1 MPMAGEY
8 FPSWNMMILTDV
20 LLTLIAAVA
29 SFMVYRYRADI
40 RRAGAGVGVGC
51 VLAGLWVMT
60 AFYIGDLY
68 TMTVMPDYAGM
79 DAAMRAMS
87 SLHLTYS
94 WYAYSMSAVLVFCG
108 LVLTVLQYSRQFR
121 EMQNRTEELL
131 ENENILDSIFE
142 NLPVGLLIKD
152 SNHVI
157 ERPNRTYL
165 SWYGMELEQMVG
177 HRFDHIEGFQSKTDS
192 IVMNSQEDEVLKTG
206 KLVNRQVERY
216 FVDGK
221 PHVLSIT
228 KFPVF
233 DRDGRITKVGSV
245 TIDLTDQVKAEEAV
259 RNALNEAEKATRAKS
274 QFIAT
279 MSHEF
284 RTPLNAILGFSEM
297 LRGEYFGPLGA
308 DNYIEYAKDIH
319 DSGEHLLAL
328 VNDIL
333 DIAAIEAGKRSLQK
347 EAFDIAEL
355 LRDCMRSVEHQ
366 AADRRIR
373 LVLKVPDDT
382 RPLSAD
388 RKAVAQIFLNILA
401 NAVKFTQQEGTIGID
416 VQCQGDALTVC
427 VSDTGVG
434 ISGDLLSRVTEPFA
448 KGQSNPHVTESG
460 TGLGLSIVKSLVDA
474 HGGELTISSQTGIG
488 TAVCVTLPF

>member
-1 MPMAGEY
+1 
-8 FPSWNMMILTDV
+8 
-20 LLTLIAAVA
+20 
-29 SFMVYRYRADI
+29 
-40 RRAGAGVGVGC
+40 
-51 VLAGLWVMT
+51 
-60 AFYIGDLY
+60 
-68 TMTVMPDYAGM
+68 
-79 DAAMRAMS
+79 
-87 SLHLTYS
+87 
-94 WYAYSMSAVLVFCG
+94 
-108 LVLTVLQYSRQFR
+108 
-121 EMQNRTEELL
+121 
-131 ENENILDSIFE
+131 
-142 NLPVGLLIKD
+142 
-152 SNHVI
+152 
-157 ERPNRTYL
+157 
-165 SWYGMELEQMVG
+165 
-177 HRFDHIEGFQSKTDS
+177 
-192 IVMNSQEDEVLKTG
+192 
-206 KLVNRQVERY
+206 
-216 FVDGK
+216 
-221 PHVLSIT
+221 
-228 KFPVF
+228 
-233 DRDGRITKVGSV
+233 V

-308 DNYIEYAKDIH
+308 ANYIGYAKDIH

-347 EAFDIAEL
+347 EEFDIAEL

-366 AADRRIR
+366 AADRNIR
-373 LVLKVPDDT
+373 LVLKVPNDT

-416 VQCQGDALTVC
+416 VKCQGDALTVC

-488 TAVCVTLPF
+488 TAVYVTLPF